1 MYSTVKSL
9 SVFSIILSVLNALA
23 TAMFFFYFSAEE
35 LGFAMTFTCTIYLVT
50 STVVSLLI
58 SAALFSLCKDLN
70 LETEAKA
77 TQAHQLSKR
86 IKDLENKVN
95 Y

>member
-1 MYSTVKSL
+1 MYSTARGL
-9 SVFSIILSVLNALA
+9 SVISIILSVVNALA

-35 LGFAMTFTCTIYLVT
+35 LGFAMTFTCSMYLIT
-50 STVVSLLI
+50 STVVSLFLSI
-58 SAALFSLCKDLN
+58 ALRSLCKDLN
-70 LETEAKA
+70 FESEAKA

-86 IKDLENKVN
+86 IKELENKVN